1 MTERSAPPRGP
12 DGGPDSGPVDL
23 LGQFLGADAHDHELR
38 PRARAAFLDPD
49 DRARALRAAYEKV
62 LSGDMDAF
70 VSDRIQSS
78 WGRALAAGVDPDS
91 QRPPRLH
98 EIREIRRLRA
108 EHPLAP
114 FVPALAGLLGD
125 DSVVGTHILVIA
137 SAAGEVLWRV
147 GSPDVIRLAESLEF
161 VEGARWSEDAVGT
174 NAIGNAVVEGRAN
187 QVFSA
192 EHLVRSHHNWVCSA
206 APVYDPE
213 TRALLGVLDVSGPYR
228 NAHPDALALVRCG
241 AALVHEML
249 RGARR
254 EADERARDLVRQQH
268 RAVDG
273 IALLSPGGRPVLG
286 ELPTLTPSLIDQAHR
301 TGRLTLPDGSE
312 LPAQPQGEYLIV
324 ELPPAR
330 TRAARPTLELRFL
343 GAGEARAVVNGREVG
358 LSQRRAEILTLLAT
372 SPHGL
377 TADELAS
384 EIYGDDGI
392 RTTVRAEMHRIRAI
406 LDGCIRSNPY
416 CFEPDLVL
424 TADFLQV
431 TRLVRA
437 GKLGA
442 ALDAYGGPLLP
453 RSSVLPIELL
463 RDELHE
469 GVRHAVLSAPGVAH
483 LRRWVESEVGA
494 MDPQA
499 IRLLLSRLPAAD
511 SARAYLAARL
521 RRIDREFG
529 VPAMA
534 GRRSV
539 PPQPVGARATG
550 VRTAPGR

>member
-1 MTERSAPPRGP
+1 MTYRTAPPRATGAP
-12 DGGPDSGPVDL
+12 DL
-23 LGQFLGADAHDHELR
+23 LGAIIGPDAHDGELR
-38 PRARAAFLDPD
+38 HRARAAFMDPD
-49 DRARALRAAYEKV
+49 DRARTLRLAYEKV
-62 LSGDMDAF
+62 LSGDDDGA

-78 WGRALAAGVDPDS
+78 WERALAAGVDPDG

-98 EIREIRRLRA
+98 EIREIRRLRD

-114 FVPALAGLLGD
+114 FVPALAGLLAD
-125 DSVVGTHILVIA
+125 DSVVGNHILVIA

-161 VEGARWSEDAVGT
+161 IEGARWSEDAVGT

-228 NAHPDALALVRCG
+228 NANPDALALVRCG

-254 EADERARDLVRQQH
+254 EADEQARERVQAQH
-268 RAVDG
+268 RGRNG

-286 ELPTLTPSLIDQAHR
+286 SLPVLTPTVVEAAHR

-312 LPAQPQGEYLIV
+312 LPAQPHGEYLLV
-324 ELPPAR
+324 ELPSAPS
-330 TRAARPTLELRFL
+330 RATRPTLDLRFL
-343 GAGEARAVVNGREVG
+343 GAGEPTAVVNGTPVT
-358 LSQRRAEILTLLAT
+358 LSQRRAEILCLLALN
-372 SPHGL
+372 PKGL

-384 EIYGDDGI
+384 EIYGDDGV
-392 RTTVRAEMHRIRAI
+392 RTTVRAEMHRIRAA
-406 LDGCIRSNPY
+406 LDGCLRSNPY
-416 CFEPDLVL
+416 AFEPGLVV
-424 TADFLQV
+424 TADFLQLA
-431 TRLVRA
+431 RLVRA
-437 GKLGA
+437 GNLTA
-442 ALDAYGGPLLP
+442 ALDAYSGPLLP
-453 RSSVLPIELL
+453 RSSVLSIELL
-463 RDELHE
+463 RDELNE
-469 GVRHAVLSAPGVAH
+469 SLRHAVLSAPGIVH
-483 LRRWVESEVGA
+483 LRRWVESDVGA

-499 IRLLLSRLPAAD
+499 IRLLLSRVPGSD
-511 SARAYLAARL
+511 PARAYLAARL

-529 VPAMA
+529 VPAA
-534 GRRSV
+534 GRR
-539 PPQPVGARATG
+539 PA
-550 VRTAPGR
+550 APGQPLPQRR

>member
-1 MTERSAPPRGP
+1 M
-12 DGGPDSGPVDL
+12 
-23 LGQFLGADAHDHELR
+23 
-38 PRARAAFLDPD
+38 
-49 DRARALRAAYEKV
+49 
-62 LSGDMDAF
+62 
-70 VSDRIQSS
+70 
-78 WGRALAAGVDPDS
+78 
-91 QRPPRLH
+91 
-98 EIREIRRLRA
+98 
-108 EHPLAP
+108 
-114 FVPALAGLLGD
+114 
-125 DSVVGTHILVIA
+125 
-137 SAAGEVLWRV
+137 
-147 GSPDVIRLAESLEF
+147 
-161 VEGARWSEDAVGT
+161 
-174 NAIGNAVVEGRAN
+174 VEGRAN

-241 AALVHEML
+241 AALVHEMM

-254 EADERARDLVRQQH
+254 EADERARDLVRREH

-286 ELPTLTPSLIDQAHR
+286 ELPVLTPTVVDRAHR

-312 LPAQPQGEYLIV
+312 LPARPQGEYLLV
-324 ELPPAR
+324 ELPSRPAR
-330 TRAARPTLELRFL
+330 TTRHTLDLRFL
-343 GAGEARAVVNGREVG
+343 GAGEARALVDGREVT

-372 SPHGL
+372 SRNGL
-377 TADELAS
+377 TADELAG
-384 EIYGDDGI
+384 EIYGDDGV

-416 CFEPDLVL
+416 GSDPDLVV
-424 TADFLQV
+424 TADFQQV

-437 GKLGA
+437 GNLGA
-442 ALDAYGGPLLP
+442 ALDAYSGPLLP
-453 RSSVLPIELL
+453 RSSVLSIELL

-469 GVRHAVLSAPGVAH
+469 GVRHAVLSAPGVVH
-483 LRRWVESEVGA
+483 LRRWVESDLGA

-511 SARAYLAARL
+511 SGRAYLAARL

-529 VPAMA
+529 VPTGP
-534 GRRSV
+534 GRSRSV
-539 PPQPVGARATG
+539 PGQPAGT
-550 VRTAPGR
+550 RTAVPRR